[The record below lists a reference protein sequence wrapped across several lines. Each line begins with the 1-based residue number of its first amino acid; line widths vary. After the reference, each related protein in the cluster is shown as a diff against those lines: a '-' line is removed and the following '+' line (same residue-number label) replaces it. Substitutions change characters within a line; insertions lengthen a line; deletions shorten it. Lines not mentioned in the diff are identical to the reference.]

1 MTQPSLYD
9 EQELLHRV
17 AQGDEDAFRSLYYQ
31 FQPFL
36 ATHIFR
42 ITGSRELSEEIIQDV
57 FLKIWQTRENLYDIR
72 SFKAYLL
79 VVSKN
84 HALNALKKIAREF
97 SLQSDFA
104 RQNKSTESEDHKSKY
119 YSLLDEAIDNLSAR
133 QKEVYLLSRHE
144 RMTYQQI
151 ADKIGIG
158 KESVK
163 THIELAIK
171 NISEYVKKRLS
182 VAALLLLFLH

>member
-1 MTQPSLYD
+1 MTETSLYD
-9 EQELLHRV
+9 EHELLRRV
-17 AQGDEDAFRSLYYQ
+17 AQGDEDAFRRMYYQ

-42 ITGSRELSEEIIQDV
+42 ITDSRELSEEIVQDV
-57 FLKIWQTRENLYDIR
+57 FLKIWQTRENLYEIR

-79 VVSKN
+79 VISKN
-84 HALNALKKIAREF
+84 HALNAIRRIAREF
-97 SLQSDFA
+97 SMLSNYTLE
-104 RQNKSTESEDHKSKY
+104 NKTPENEDYKSAY
-119 YSLLDEAIDNLSAR
+119 YSLLDEAIDHLSAR

-144 RMTYQQI
+144 RLTYQQI
-151 ADKIGIG
+151 AEKIGIG

-182 VAALLLLFLH
+182 VAALFFLFLQ

>member
-1 MTQPSLYD
+1 MTETSLYD
-9 EQELLHRV
+9 EQELLRRV
-17 AQGDEDAFRSLYYQ
+17 ARGDEDAFRRLYYQ

-42 ITGSRELSEEIIQDV
+42 ITDSRELTEEIIQDV
-57 FLKIWQTRENLYDIR
+57 FLKIWQTRENLYEIR

-79 VVSKN
+79 VISKN
-84 HALNALKKIAREF
+84 HALNAIKKIAREF
-97 SLQSDFA
+97 DLLLKYTLE
-104 RQNKSTESEDHKSKY
+104 NKPAESEDYKSAY
-119 YSLLDEAIDNLSAR
+119 YSLLDEAIDNLSTR

-144 RMTYQQI
+144 RLTYQQI
-151 ADKIGIG
+151 AEKRGIG

-182 VAALLLLFLH
+182 VAALFILFLQ

>member
-1 MTQPSLYD
+1 MTETSLYD
-9 EQELLHRV
+9 EQELMRRV
-17 AQGDEDAFRSLYYQ
+17 ARGDEDAFRRLYNQ

-42 ITGSRELSEEIIQDV
+42 ITDSRELTEEIIQDV
-57 FLKIWQTRENLYDIR
+57 FLKIWQTRENLYEIR

-79 VVSKN
+79 VISKN
-84 HALNALKKIAREF
+84 HALNAIKKIAREF
-97 SLQSDFA
+97 DLLLKYTLE
-104 RQNKSTESEDHKSKY
+104 NKPAEMEDYKSAY
-119 YSLLDEAIDNLSAR
+119 YSLLDEAIDNLSTR

-144 RMTYQQI
+144 RLTYQQI

-182 VAALLLLFLH
+182 VAALFILFLQ

>member
-1 MTQPSLYD
+1 MTETPLYN
-9 EQELLHRV
+9 EHELLHRV
-17 AQGDEDAFRSLYYQ
+17 AQGDEDAFRRLYYQ
-31 FQPFL
+31 YHPFL

-42 ITGSRELSEEIIQDV
+42 ITDSRELSEEIVQDV
-57 FLKIWQTRENLYDIR
+57 FLKIWQTRENLFEIR

-79 VVSKN
+79 VISKN
-84 HALNALKKIAREF
+84 HALNAIKKIAREF
-97 SLQSDFA
+97 SLLSNFTLDIKTIE
-104 RQNKSTESEDHKSKY
+104 NEDSKSAY
-119 YSLLDEAIDNLSAR
+119 YSLLDEAIDNLSTR

-144 RMTYQQI
+144 RLTYQQI

-182 VAALLLLFLH
+182 VAALFILFLQ

>member
-1 MTQPSLYD
+1 MTETSSYD
-9 EQELLHRV
+9 EQELLRRV
-17 AQGDEDAFRSLYYQ
+17 AQGYEDAFRRLYNQ

-42 ITGSRELSEEIIQDV
+42 ITDSRELTEEIIQDV
-57 FLKIWQTRENLYDIR
+57 FLKIWQTRENLYEIR

-79 VVSKN
+79 VISKN
-84 HALNALKKIAREF
+84 HALNAIKKIAREF
-97 SLQSDFA
+97 DLL
-104 RQNKSTESEDHKSKY
+104 SKY
-119 YSLLDEAIDNLSAR
+119 ALENKPAEMEDYKSAYYSILDEAIDNLSTR

-144 RMTYQQI
+144 RLTYQQI

-182 VAALLLLFLH
+182 VAALFILFLQ

>member
-1 MTQPSLYD
+1 MTETSLYD
-9 EQELLHRV
+9 EHELLRRV
-17 AQGDEDAFRSLYYQ
+17 AQGDEDAFRRMYYQ

-42 ITGSRELSEEIIQDV
+42 IADSRELSEEIVQDV
-57 FLKIWQTRENLYDIR
+57 FLKIWQTRENLYEIR

-79 VVSKN
+79 VISKN
-84 HALNALKKIAREF
+84 HALNAIKKIAREF
-97 SLQSDFA
+97 SMLSNYTLE
-104 RQNKSTESEDHKSKY
+104 NKTPENEDYKSAY
-119 YSLLDEAIDNLSAR
+119 YSLLDEAIDHLSAR

-144 RMTYQQI
+144 RLTYQQI
-151 ADKIGIG
+151 ANKLGIG

-182 VAALLLLFLH
+182 VAALFFLFL